1 MALFDDGGGAAM
13 KLKETFTQEDLRT
26 ILPSKIALV
35 ADILSKRS
43 GEDPVKIMTDFYRS
57 KTYAMLQDESTKYW
71 WFGPAEL
78 CELYGQEIAQ
88 REQCS

>member
-1 MALFDDGGGAAM
+1 M
-13 KLKETFTQEDLRT
+13 KLKETFSQEDIRM

-35 ADILSKRS
+35 VDILSKRT

-57 KTYAMLQDESTKYW
+57 KTYLMLQDESTKYW

-78 CELYGQEIAQ
+78 CELYRQEIAQ
-88 REQCS
+88 RKQRS

>member
-1 MALFDDGGGAAM
+1 MRF
-13 KLKETFTQEDLRT
+13 KETFTQEDLRT

-35 ADILSKRS
+35 ADLLSKRS

-78 CELYGQEIAQ
+78 SELYGQEVAQ
-88 REQCS
+88 RKH

>member
-1 MALFDDGGGAAM
+1 M
-13 KLKETFTQEDLRT
+13 KLKETFTQEDIRT

-35 ADILSKRS
+35 VDLLSRRS

-78 CELYGQEIAQ
+78 CELYVQEDSQGETSHTKLQDA
-88 REQCS
+88 

>member
-1 MALFDDGGGAAM
+1 M

-57 KTYAMLQDESTKYW
+57 RTYAMLQDESTKYW

-78 CELYGQEIAQ
+78 CKLYG
-88 REQCS
+88 RESTSHKKRS

>member
-1 MALFDDGGGAAM
+1 MRF
-13 KLKETFTQEDLRT
+13 KETFTQEDLRT

-43 GEDPVKIMTDFYRS
+43 GEYHVRIMTDFYRS

-78 CELYGQEIAQ
+78 CELYEQEVSQ
-88 REQCS
+88 RVVS

>member
-1 MALFDDGGGAAM
+1 M
-13 KLKETFTQEDLRT
+13 KLKETFDQDDLSL

-35 ADILSKRS
+35 ADCISRRS
-43 GEDPVKIMTDFYRS
+43 GIDPVKAMSAFYRS

-78 CELYGQEIAQ
+78 CSLYEQEQ
-88 REQCS
+88 SPQS

>member
-1 MALFDDGGGAAM
+1 MRF
-13 KLKETFTQEDLRT
+13 KETFTQEDLRT

-78 CELYGQEIAQ
+78 GELYGQEIAQ
-88 REQCS
+88 REQRS

>member
-1 MALFDDGGGAAM
+1 MSF
-13 KLKETFTQEDLRT
+13 KETFTQEDLRT

-57 KTYAMLQDESTKYW
+57 QTYAMLQDESTKYW

-78 CELYGQEIAQ
+78 CELYVQEIAP
-88 REQCS
+88 RK

>member
-1 MALFDDGGGAAM
+1 M

-35 ADILSKRS
+35 ADLLSKRS

-57 KTYAMLQDESTKYW
+57 KTYAMLQNESTKYW

-78 CELYGQEIAQ
+78 CELYRQEVDQGETPQKKLQDA
-88 REQCS
+88 

>member
-1 MALFDDGGGAAM
+1 M
-13 KLKETFTQEDLRT
+13 KLKETFSQEDIRM

-35 ADILSKRS
+35 VDILSKRT

-57 KTYAMLQDESTKYW
+57 KTYRMLQDESTKYW

-78 CELYGQEIAQ
+78 RELYEQEVSQ
-88 REQCS
+88 RVVS

>member
-1 MALFDDGGGAAM
+1 M
-13 KLKETFTQEDLRT
+13 KLKETFSQEDIRM

-35 ADILSKRS
+35 VDILSKRT

-57 KTYAMLQDESTKYW
+57 KTYLMLQDESTKYW

-78 CELYGQEIAQ
+78 SELYEQEVSQ
-88 REQCS
+88 RVVS

>member
-1 MALFDDGGGAAM
+1 MSERA
-13 KLKETFTQEDLRT
+13 K
-26 ILPSKIALV
+26 V
-35 ADILSKRS
+35 ADLLSKRS

-78 CELYGQEIAQ
+78 CELYG
-88 REQCS
+88 

>member
-1 MALFDDGGGAAM
+1 MRLN
-13 KLKETFTQEDLRT
+13 ETFTQDDIRT

-35 ADILSKRS
+35 ADLFSKRS
-43 GEDPVKIMTDFYRS
+43 GEDPVKVMSDFYKS

-78 CELYGQEIAQ
+78 CELFE
-88 REQCS
+88 RENEFQNEF

>member
-1 MALFDDGGGAAM
+1 MRF
-13 KLKETFTQEDLRT
+13 KETFTQEDLRT
-26 ILPSKIALV
+26 ILPPKIALV
-35 ADILSKRS
+35 ADLLSKRS

-78 CELYGQEIAQ
+78 CELYGQEVAQ
-88 REQCS
+88 RKHCS